1 MMTISGQ
8 EQDPSSVDD
17 DDGCWVGL
25 GEEKYW
31 GAGNPSQREERDI
44 NVEKGLSGIIY
55 IHEEGLNSQS
65 ASTVAVTRNRKRSGI
80 NRDELIMLVS
90 QL

>member
-8 EQDPSSVDD
+8 EQDPSSVDDDD

-31 GAGNPSQREERDI
+31 GAGNPSQREE
-44 NVEKGLSGIIY
+44 S
-55 IHEEGLNSQS
+55 
-65 ASTVAVTRNRKRSGI
+65 
-80 NRDELIMLVS
+80 
-90 QL
+90 

>member
-8 EQDPSSVDD
+8 EQDPSSVDDDD

-31 GAGNPSQREERDI
+31 GAGNPSHREE
-44 NVEKGLSGIIY
+44 S
-55 IHEEGLNSQS
+55 
-65 ASTVAVTRNRKRSGI
+65 
-80 NRDELIMLVS
+80 
-90 QL
+90 